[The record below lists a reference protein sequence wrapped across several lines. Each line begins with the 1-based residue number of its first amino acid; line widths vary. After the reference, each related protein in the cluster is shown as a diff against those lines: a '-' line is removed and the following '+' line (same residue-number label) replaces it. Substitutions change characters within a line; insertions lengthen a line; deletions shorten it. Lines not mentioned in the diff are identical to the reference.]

1 MKSGIPAEMPKY
13 LRPRKWPHFMEKKH
27 KPKEQIYV
35 SEKILGQLYDKV
47 ESVEFIPHYES
58 PFDKRILR
66 AYPED
71 RATLKTAR
79 QIKSQYDTAMRRI
92 MAQHDIETEFEIWTS
107 FVLSKPRVG
116 SDYKVQE
123 EMGIISS
130 TLKVRFKGICIEAA
144 GGDDFKSLGPFAAAM
159 YQVTCEE
166 LAIALHE
173 CRTMKT
179 IGGRDVPKRK
189 MEPKSMPLMSFP
201 WIFQSVLGRI
211 ATGSEPTTLEDVGLS
226 FVTRNEARAKK
237 PRLTMSDEDDLE
249 DYIETADGVTHRG
262 ELLDLFRPDAVDSDG
277 DGVILP
283 YNIPDAASQVQ
294 DEPQLK
300 YDLDETL
307 DVDKE
312 INTKGE
318 RGIITAT
325 NGLSESVTPTNVVKK
340 YRTTLTL
347 RNLVNMS
354 GSKSSDT
361 VALNVAMNKT
371 TVAANSLI
379 DISEPQTVPVQE
391 ASNTPSSNGTSESR
405 SSMVSLPSR
414 DLEGLEYITEIA
426 ANVPLPEVRSEGDFS
441 QKSNTSLNSY
451 DDTDTPQASPP
462 NAPFATVDFLANF
475 FDGNNTKG
483 ELQEELLSIS
493 ETTERS
499 RVSSHCE
506 DLADLGAHCHD
517 LADLDGE
524 CGGSDDGGNT
534 LIQDEVA
541 MDLAGLLF
549 AATQESADNEPE
561 SQQISVANE
570 QEPQQSSLA
579 LIEETSILAAAEE
592 LLVDI
597 SSATIQGDNNDADE
611 DGYGSDYGEEVTL
624 DIEES
629 ALEKLQ
635 KLSGGA

>member
-1 MKSGIPAEMPKY
+1 
-13 LRPRKWPHFMEKKH
+13 MEKKH

-130 TLKVRFKGICIEAA
+130 TLKDRFKGICIEAA
-144 GGDDFKSLGPFAAAM
+144 GGDDFKSLGPFAAAI
-159 YQVTCEE
+159 YQVTYEE

-237 PRLTMSDEDDLE
+237 PRLAMSDEDDLE

-277 DGVILP
+277 DEVIPP
-283 YNIPDAASQVQ
+283 YNIPGSASQVQ

-300 YDLDETL
+300 YDLDETSTF

-312 INTKGE
+312 VDTKGE
-318 RGIITAT
+318 QSIVAAT

-347 RNLVNMS
+347 SNLVNMS

-361 VALNVAMNKT
+361 VALSVAMNKT

-391 ASNTPSSNGTSESR
+391 ASITPSSYDTSESR
-405 SSMVSLPSR
+405 SSTMSLPSR
-414 DLEGLEYITEIA
+414 DLEELEDITEIA
-426 ANVPLPEVRSEGDFS
+426 ANVPLPEATSENGFS
-441 QKSNTSLNSY
+441 QNSNTSLNSY
-451 DDTDTPQASPP
+451 NDTDTPQAPPP

-475 FDGNNTKG
+475 FDANDQKG

-517 LADLDGE
+517 LADLNGE
-524 CGGSDDGGNT
+524 CGGSDDGDDT
-534 LIQDEVA
+534 LIQDEVST
-541 MDLAGLLF
+541 DLAGLLF
-549 AATQESADNEPE
+549 TPTHESADNEPE
-561 SQQISVANE
+561 SQQISPAIE

-579 LIEETSILAAAEE
+579 LIEEISIVAAAE

-597 SSATIQGDNNDADE
+597 SSATIQGDDNDADE
-611 DGYGSDYGEEVTL
+611 DEGGSDYGEEVTL